1 MLVAIL
7 SNLDTFKFI
16 MLNHFQ
22 DTKLVVLNGMMLII
36 TSEFFVNL
44 VIKNTM
50 KNTQH
55 IINVF

>member
-1 MLVAIL
+1 
-7 SNLDTFKFI
+7 
-16 MLNHFQ
+16 
-22 DTKLVVLNGMMLII
+22 MMLII

-55 IINVF
+55 IINVFKVIARGITHNL